1 MEDKIRN
8 ELIENFNDF
17 ITSAEEDLNKGRYNP
32 AVSSYFKGIAIL
44 CDLNI
49 YKKVGLLP
57 KNHSER
63 FLYLKMHFKEVYD
76 IIDPLFKDYTDSY
89 NKRVSKENAFKLK
102 ENVEKIKRIFGTKEK
117 ST

>member
-1 MEDKIRN
+1 MEDEIGN
-8 ELIENFNDF
+8 ELTKNFDDF
-17 ITSAEEDLNKGRYNP
+17 ITSAEEDLKKSRFNP

-49 YKKVGLLP
+49 YRKVGLLP

-63 FLYLKMHFKEVYD
+63 FLYLKMHFKDVYD
-76 IIDPLFKDYTDSY
+76 IVNPLFKDYTDSY

-102 ENVEKIKRIFGTKEK
+102 ENVEKIKRIFRIEKEGE
-117 ST
+117 